1 MSVSNID
8 KGIRR
13 KNHQKAYR
21 KAPRKCYKFDLA
33 PPTPRGVVM
42 KVVLKQS
49 HMDILGMCVKSVEAL
64 GRQRA
69 RIDTLMIETEHR
81 PVGMCRQRSQ

>member
-1 MSVSNID
+1 
-8 KGIRR
+8 
-13 KNHQKAYR
+13 
-21 KAPRKCYKFDLA
+21 
-33 PPTPRGVVM
+33 M